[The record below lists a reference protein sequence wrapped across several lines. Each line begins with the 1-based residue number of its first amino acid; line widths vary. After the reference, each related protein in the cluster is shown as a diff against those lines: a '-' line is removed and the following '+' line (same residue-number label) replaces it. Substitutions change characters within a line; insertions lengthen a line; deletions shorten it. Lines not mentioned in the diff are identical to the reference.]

1 MAKAKSD
8 SGLSKMKMVESALD
22 THGDDAS
29 PADIQPWIKETY
41 GTEIDRQMISSYASQ
56 IRKKRRG
63 GASGSIK
70 ISGSSAGN
78 GSVSVK
84 DIHAIK
90 DLISKHGS
98 AELVSLVKVLS
109 K

>member
-1 MAKAKSD
+1 MAK
-8 SGLSKMKMVESALD
+8 SKAETSINKTQAVTEALD
-22 THGDDAS
+22 TLGENAS
-29 PADIQPWIKETY
+29 PADIQPWIQEKY
-41 GTEIDRQMISSYASQ
+41 GVEIDRQMISSYASQ

-63 GASGSIK
+63 GTSGRVSV
-70 ISGSSAGN
+70 AGG

-90 DLISKHGS
+90 DLIGKHGKE
-98 AELVSLVKVLS
+98 ELISLVKVLS